1 MWQQQLSWWYK
12 GIWMKS
18 QDHSSPFIWQEYIL
32 SLLPIKKKSIENIF
46 FSSSAVRVSL
56 VVAGGNL
63 LFKHDEAELLNTQSE
78 ALERLKET
86 RIRWL
91 IHTRRT
97 SFVTDFSGQYSQ
109 ISKPQK
115 NMEYGPFG
123 LRRIWMWGCRCNQ
136 EAWALA
142 GLQVE
147 EDPGFIPGSMSSR
160 RVGAGSFTTVPA
172 TAQYNPRAKDTWKS
186 PSWALPKLTPSLL
199 PQEGAR

>member
-1 MWQQQLSWWYK
+1 M
-12 GIWMKS
+12 
-18 QDHSSPFIWQEYIL
+18 
-32 SLLPIKKKSIENIF
+32 
-46 FSSSAVRVSL
+46 
-56 VVAGGNL
+56 VAGGNL

-123 LRRIWMWGCRCNQ
+123 LRRI
-136 EAWALA
+136 
-142 GLQVE
+142 
-147 EDPGFIPGSMSSR
+147 
-160 RVGAGSFTTVPA
+160 
-172 TAQYNPRAKDTWKS
+172 
-186 PSWALPKLTPSLL
+186 
-199 PQEGAR
+199 